1 MKLAEFYGRFSKL
14 KGLYEKSIGKTG
26 RSTNQTPATDPLMG
40 LNTGILKVTN
50 YFAKKNVIHLVGES
64 RYEGKGNLIVWRKTN
79 LLRQAKVIYRKKLNG
94 GKFDVGFRLGRLRRF
109 NTSLIAL
116 GLEVDGKIVDSISYR
131 GEDLAKLIR

>member
-1 MKLAEFYGRFSKL
+1 VRRNES
-14 KGLYEKSIGKTG
+14 
-26 RSTNQTPATDPLMG
+26 PATDPLMG

-50 YFAKKNVIHLVGES
+50 YFTKRNMIHLVGER
-64 RYEGKGNLIVWRKTN
+64 RYEGKGTLIIWRKTN
-79 LLRQAKVIYRKKLNG
+79 LLRKAKVIFREKSKG

-131 GEDLAKLIR
+131 GEDLSKLIN